1 MIWNATT
8 AKGYAA
14 LFARARVTRQA
25 AARAAAERILAKR
38 TEYASVQAR
47 TGVPWWFIGLLHMRE
62 SGQDFSTYL
71 GNGQR
76 LAHKTT
82 LVPAG
87 RGPFATFEDGAVDA
101 LTIQGFT
108 KVADWS
114 VPHALYLAEAF
125 NGFGY
130 VSRGVNSPYIW
141 AGTDQYSAG
150 KFVADGHFST
160 TAVDAQ
166 LGVACVLKNLMISSP
181 QDFSRSE
188 LLGVDRNNKEAAMSV
203 NSNATAGVNVS
214 TTSLVTGLLG
224 TVMSTLVGVGVP
236 VVQSLSGGANIVG
249 IATAV
254 FGLLSAAAHVWN
266 LLSHNSAASANTM
279 ALVDGL
285 QSQLSGGTAAKE

>member
-1 MIWNATT
+1 LRGMIWTSTT

-14 LFARARVTRQA
+14 LFAKARVTRQVA
-25 AARAAAERILAKR
+25 ACGAAERILAKR

-47 TGVPWWFIGLLHMRE
+47 TGVPWWFTGLLHMRE

-71 GNGQR
+71 GNGQG

-87 RGPFATFEDGAVDA
+87 RGPFESFEDGAVDA
-101 LTIQGFT
+101 LTLQGFT
-108 KVADWS
+108 KVTDWS

-130 VSRGVNSPYIW
+130 VSKGVNSPYIW

-150 KFVADGHFST
+150 KFVADGRFSL

-166 LGVACVLKNLMISSP
+166 LGVACVLKNLMLISP
-181 QDFSRSE
+181 QDF
-188 LLGVDRNNKEAAMSV
+188 NKEAAMLV
-203 NSNATAGVNVS
+203 NNNATAGVNVS

-236 VVQSLSGGANIVG
+236 VVQSFSGGANIVG

-254 FGLLSAAAHVWN
+254 LGLLSAAAHVWN
-266 LLSHNSAASANTM
+266 LLSHNSAASANTL

-285 QSQLSGGTAAKE
+285 QSQLSGGAASKE